1 MQQLVYSTAGWF
13 GSRTPCACMH
23 ACVHGCMHDDE
34 SGEGLTLCRLF
45 FPSLSS
51 VSAWTQTTH
60 SHWVCQRQHTLSC
73 VCVCMHAYACMHACA
88 WVCVLSMMRV
98 GGIDTVSFVL
108 PSLSSVWLV
117 ARQDRLVM
125 THSAS
130 TRTIDDDGDVPL
142 LLGGP
147 LTG

>member
-1 MQQLVYSTAGWF
+1 
-13 GSRTPCACMH
+13 
-23 ACVHGCMHDDE
+23 
-34 SGEGLTLCRLF
+34 
-45 FPSLSS
+45 
-51 VSAWTQTTH
+51 
-60 SHWVCQRQHTLSC
+60 
-73 VCVCMHAYACMHACA
+73 MHACA

>member
-1 MQQLVYSTAGWF
+1 VS
-13 GSRTPCACMH
+13 
-23 ACVHGCMHDDE
+23 
-34 SGEGLTLCRLF
+34 
-45 FPSLSS
+45 SL
-51 VSAWTQTTH
+51 
-60 SHWVCQRQHTLSC
+60 LSIPV
-73 VCVCMHAYACMHACA
+73 VCVCMDTDDSLSLGVSEAAHALLCVCACMRMHACMHA

-117 ARQDRLVM
+117 ARQVRLVM

-130 TRTIDDDGDVPL
+130 TRTIDDDGDMPL